1 MSCNTTI
8 MQERRERAK
17 NLEELEQKV
26 SFLQVNANKVEKV
39 ILTVLN
45 SECQESLGAEK
56 ESVELALAN
65 AILPDSS
72 RFPLRSEELVGFSF
86 HSLWSQVET
95 GFFSSSWQAGEK
107 KRKGNKS
114 KGS

>member
-1 MSCNTTI
+1 

-26 SFLQVNANKVEKV
+26 SFLQVNANIIEKV

-65 AILPDSS
+65 AASAILPASS
-72 RFPLRSEELVGFSF
+72 RFPL
-86 HSLWSQVET
+86 
-95 GFFSSSWQAGEK
+95 
-107 KRKGNKS
+107 
-114 KGS
+114 